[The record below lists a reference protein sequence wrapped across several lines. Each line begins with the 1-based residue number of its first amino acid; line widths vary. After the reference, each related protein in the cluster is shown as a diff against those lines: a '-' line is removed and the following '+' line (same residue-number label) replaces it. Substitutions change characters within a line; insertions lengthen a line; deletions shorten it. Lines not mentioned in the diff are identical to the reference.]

1 MKLLGEQNIYKLDRG
16 RDFCSIP
23 NIDTAT
29 PDGAVYSGTLK
40 CM

>member
-16 RDFCSIP
+16 SDFCSMQ

-29 PDGAVYSGTLK
+29 PDGTVYSWTPK